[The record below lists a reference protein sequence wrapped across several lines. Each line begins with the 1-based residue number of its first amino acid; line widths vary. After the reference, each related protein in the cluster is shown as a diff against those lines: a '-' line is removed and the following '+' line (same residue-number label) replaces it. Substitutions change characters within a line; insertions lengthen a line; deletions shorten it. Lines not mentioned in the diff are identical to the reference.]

1 MRPASDLIQL
11 DFFQEYV
18 APAPAVRLTKEELN
32 SYERVIVAFS
42 GGKDSVACVLDMLDN
57 GLDISKLELWH
68 HRVDGWDGDLM
79 DWPVTNGYCL
89 AFARALG
96 VPLYFTWKQGGFEG
110 EMLRENSRT
119 RPISFEAPQ
128 PDGSIIVM
136 STGGTGGKEST
147 RLAFPQVSADL
158 SVRYCSAYLKID
170 NARTALRNQERFN
183 HSRTLFVS
191 GERAEESPGR
201 AGYATFENDDADARD
216 SPKLGRL
223 IDRYRPVHRWSEAD
237 VWAIM
242 ERWGVNP
249 HPAYLLGWSRCSC
262 AGCIFN
268 GADEFA
274 TLREINTPQF
284 SKLAGYEKQFNR
296 TIKRDMN
303 LTVLANKGTVFPYA
317 PADAEAALSH
327 EFNEPILLPAGQWQL
342 PAGAFS
348 KGGGPS

>member
-1 MRPASDLIQL
+1 MRSDLIQL
-11 DFFQEYV
+11 DFFQPYV
-18 APAPAVRLTKEELN
+18 APAPAVRLSKEELN

-42 GGKDSVACVLDMLDN
+42 GGKDSVACVLDMIDQ
-57 GLDISKLELWH
+57 GLDVSRLELWH

-89 AFARALG
+89 AFAKALG

-119 RPISFEAPQ
+119 QPISFESPQ
-128 PDGSIIVM
+128 PDGSVIVV
-136 STGGTGGKEST
+136 STGGKGGKEST

-216 SPKLGRL
+216 SPKLGRH

-274 TLREINTPQF
+274 TLRELNPPQF
-284 SKLAGYEKQFNR
+284 NKLAGYEKQFNR
-296 TIKRDMN
+296 TIKRDKS
-303 LTVLANKGTVFPYA
+303 LEVLADSGTVFPYRQ
-317 PADAEAALSH
+317 ADATAALSVD
-327 EFNEPILLPAGQWQL
+327 FTGPIFLREGTWKL